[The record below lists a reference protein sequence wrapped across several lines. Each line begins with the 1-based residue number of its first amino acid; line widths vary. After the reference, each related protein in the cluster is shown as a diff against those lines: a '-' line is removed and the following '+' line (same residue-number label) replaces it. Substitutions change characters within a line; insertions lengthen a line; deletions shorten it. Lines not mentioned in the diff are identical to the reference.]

1 MANAD
6 SLLDHFIRHLRI
18 ERGLSPRTDQTYA
31 FHLNGYAA
39 FLSARGRNSSDAG
52 RADILAY
59 LERRQRQG
67 VQPST
72 LFGAAIAI
80 RQFHRFLAANG
91 HAAED
96 PAASM
101 PLPKLRQRL
110 PKPLSEEEM
119 QRLLDRPWGTN
130 FDDVRNRAMI
140 ELLYATGMRVSELTS
155 LAADQLDL
163 KDGSVRILGKG
174 GKERIVPVGPR
185 AVIAILRYQEAKGR
199 RFGAAREPLF
209 LSVRGRPLTRG
220 ALWIILRNAARSAG
234 LTGRIF
240 PHRIRHSAATHLLA
254 GGADLRVLQELLGH
268 ASVVTSQRYTH
279 VTADL
284 LKKTCQKAHPRFR

>member
-1 MANAD
+1 MADANF
-6 SLLDHFIRHLRI
+6 LLAQFARHLLV
-18 ERGLSPRTDQTYA
+18 ERGLSPRTGQTYA
-31 FHLNGYAA
+31 IHLNGYAT
-39 FLSARGRNSSDAG
+39 FLSSRRRDIPDAS

-67 VQPST
+67 VRPST

-91 HAAED
+91 HAAAD
-96 PAASM
+96 PATSM

-110 PKPLSEEEM
+110 PKPFSEEEM
-119 QRLLDRPWGTN
+119 RRLLDQPWGGR
-130 FDDVRNRAMI
+130 FDDVRNQAMI

-155 LAADQLDL
+155 LSAEQINL
-163 KDGSVRILGKG
+163 KEGWVRILGKG
-174 GKERIVPVGPR
+174 MKERIVPVGPR
-185 AVIAILRYQEAKGR
+185 AVAAILRYQEARRR
-199 RFGAAREPLF
+199 RFAAAGEPFF

-220 ALWIILRNAARSAG
+220 ALWFILRNVARSVG

-254 GGADLRVLQELLGH
+254 GGADLRVIQELLGH

-279 VTADL
+279 VTANL
-284 LKKTCQKAHPRFR
+284 LKKTCQRAHPRF